1 MRMLNVESKIAPRQT
16 SEDLLS
22 AWIFL
27 AGPNGGKL
35 TVFTD
40 TETQWSHT
48 DSFIELSFILRE
60 ALKVFN
66 ILLAWQTS
74 FYVESSL
81 GNFLINANNPCL
93 IPAFAAAIAAD
104 GLHGHAGGRR
114 GRAGR
119 RGGRLLGRRGR
130 QDDLAAGG
138 YVAPGDEAAGSYAA
152 PSDDVP
158 VYAGEEELGGYA
170 ADAAGDPA
178 LDMLLQ
184 SIPGVPG
191 EDYPIYSE
199 VPETAFSCDGQVDGG
214 ALNVE
219 FNRKNA
225 ILAKSFCLL
234 MIN

>member
-1 MRMLNVESKIAPRQT
+1 M
-16 SEDLLS
+16 
-22 AWIFL
+22 
-27 AGPNGGKL
+27 
-35 TVFTD
+35 
-40 TETQWSHT
+40 
-48 DSFIELSFILRE
+48 
-60 ALKVFN
+60 
-66 ILLAWQTS
+66 
-74 FYVESSL
+74 
-81 GNFLINANNPCL
+81 
-93 IPAFAAAIAAD
+93 
-104 GLHGHAGGRR
+104 
-114 GRAGR
+114 
-119 RGGRLLGRRGR
+119 
-130 QDDLAAGG
+130 
-138 YVAPGDEAAGSYAA
+138 APGDDAAAAGSYAA

-219 FNRKNA
+219 INRKNA